1 MLGVGFGALREIR
14 DRGFRTKEQ
23 VQSVLGVECLA
34 LVPSLAAPA
43 SKKMR
48 LPQHARPIAI
58 GDQGLQTMR
67 PSSEILRSVLQSPSS
82 PFAEAIRSIKLTLDL
97 RSEEGAGKKVIG
109 LTSSMPGEGKSSI
122 AAAIAAGLAQS
133 GKHVILVDGDARNP
147 SLSRMLAPEATVGFL
162 DAINGNVPFSKAVW
176 TDPST
181 GMEFL
186 PMLRNSASSNSAE
199 MLLSAA
205 AKSLFMTLQ
214 IKYDYVIVDLAPL
227 IAGVEVR
234 ATSRLIDSYVLVV
247 EWGGTKIDAVQYALR
262 NAPDVQ
268 KNIAGVVLN
277 KVDMNTIDHYDG
289 YAAGYYYYGRE
300 PVRSSG

>member
-1 MLGVGFGALREIR
+1 MKIWLATIFAGGMLGVGFGALREIR

-23 VQSVLGVECLA
+23 VQSVLELECLA
-34 LVPSLAAPA
+34 LVPLLASPA

-48 LPQHARPIAI
+48 LPRHARPIAI
-58 GDQGLQTMR
+58 ADQGWQTMR
-67 PSSEILRSVLQSPSS
+67 PSSEILRNVLQSPSS

-133 GKHVILVDGDARNP
+133 GKHVILVDGDVRNP
-147 SLSRMLAPEATVGFL
+147 SLSRMLAPDATVGFL

-186 PMLRNSASSNSAE
+186 PMLSECRLFEFSRDASFGRGEVAIYD
-199 MLLSAA
+199 AA
-205 AKSLFMTLQ
+205 NQ
-214 IKYDYVIVDLAPL
+214 I
-227 IAGVEVR
+227 
-234 ATSRLIDSYVLVV
+234 
-247 EWGGTKIDAVQYALR
+247 
-262 NAPDVQ
+262 
-268 KNIAGVVLN
+268 
-277 KVDMNTIDHYDG
+277 
-289 YAAGYYYYGRE
+289 
-300 PVRSSG
+300 

>member
-1 MLGVGFGALREIR
+1 
-14 DRGFRTKEQ
+14 
-23 VQSVLGVECLA
+23 
-34 LVPSLAAPA
+34 
-43 SKKMR
+43 
-48 LPQHARPIAI
+48 
-58 GDQGLQTMR
+58 MR

-133 GKHVILVDGDARNP
+133 GKHVILVDGD
-147 SLSRMLAPEATVGFL
+147 LAIPHYRGCWLRKRPL
-162 DAINGNVPFSKAVW
+162 DSWMQSTEMFHFSKAVW

-205 AKSLFMTLQ
+205 AKSLFTTLQ

-300 PVRSSG
+300 PVRSTG